1 MLTLTCIDYTGGL
14 FSSGK
19 SAIKDKTNV
28 FALGDRIETL
38 RAHDAGVILVHIAED
53 EGVVSI
59 YMSADL
65 VLHLSLLTSCHTPEI
80 PI

>member
-1 MLTLTCIDYTGGL
+1 MTRVGGL

-19 SAIKDKTNV
+19 PSIRDKTNV

-53 EGVVSI
+53 EGVVSHN
-59 YMSADL
+59 
-65 VLHLSLLTSCHTPEI
+65 VG
-80 PI
+80 